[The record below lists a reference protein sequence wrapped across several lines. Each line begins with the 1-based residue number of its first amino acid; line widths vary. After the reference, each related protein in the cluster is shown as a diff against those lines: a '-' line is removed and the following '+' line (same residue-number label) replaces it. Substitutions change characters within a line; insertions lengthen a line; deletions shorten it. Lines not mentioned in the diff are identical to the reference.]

1 MLRQGREAR
10 DRGKSRERAF
20 RELTLLWDEDGG
32 WGMVQAPGR
41 FFTRGSALTILFASI
56 TASICFGQ
64 SSAVQA
70 AEIARYQP
78 MSPPPISADAVFVT
92 DISTGTEL
100 FALNA
105 EEPLPPASLTKI
117 AAALVVLER
126 ANLDE
131 TIEILEEDLV
141 SPEESQVGLV
151 AGDRLSVRDLLR
163 GMLIP
168 SGNDATLAL
177 ARHIGAAAIGE
188 GATGEQA
195 VAEFVSMMN
204 AKAAELGATS
214 SHFTNPTGI
223 DAPGHV
229 MSARDIVVLTKTALQ
244 NSLFSEIVSTT
255 SAVLSSELV
264 PEGYRVTTTNQLLAE
279 GIVTGVKTGTTAK
292 AGGCLVT
299 SFAVGPNQVVAV
311 VLGSDVGEATDGSQD
326 ASARFAETRMLLDAV
341 KAEYLWLDPKSP
353 GVVAGLSDELSV
365 WEVHLST
372 GDLLPV
378 PASSAGEVRYRL
390 VLAPP
395 AAPESPAGQV
405 QFFVGEQLLSERS
418 ALQAG

>member
-1 MLRQGREAR
+1 MEQLPR
-10 DRGKSRERAF
+10 
-20 RELTLLWDEDGG
+20 
-32 WGMVQAPGR
+32 R
-41 FFTRGSALTILFASI
+41 FFTRRSLLTTLISLI
-56 TASICFGQ
+56 TAAVCYGP
-64 SSAVQA
+64 SSAAQA

-78 MSPPPISADAVFVT
+78 ISPPPISADAVFVT

-105 EEPLPPASLTKI
+105 DEPLPPASLTKI
-117 AAALVVLER
+117 VAALVVLER

-131 TIEILEEDLV
+131 TLEVLEADLV
-141 SPEESQVGLV
+141 SAEESQVGLR

-177 ARHIGAAAIGE
+177 ARHVGATAIGE
-188 GATGEQA
+188 SDSPDRA

-214 SHFTNPTGI
+214 SHFVNPTGI
-223 DAPGHV
+223 DDPGHV
-229 MSARDIVVLTKTALQ
+229 MSARDIAVLTAVALQ
-244 NSLFSEIVSTT
+244 NSLFAETVATT
-255 SAVLSSELV
+255 SAVLDSELL
-264 PEGYRVTTTNQLLAE
+264 PEGYRVTTTNQLLVE

-311 VLGSDVGEATDGSQD
+311 MLGSDVGEATDGSQD
-326 ASARFAETRMLLDAV
+326 TSARFAETRTLLDAV
-341 KAEYLWLDPKSP
+341 KADYIWLDPTSP
-353 GVVAGLSDELSV
+353 GVVAGLAEELSV
-365 WEVHLST
+365 WEVDLATS
-372 GDLLPV
+372 DLLPV
-378 PASSAGEVRYRL
+378 PASSASEVRYRL
-390 VLAPP
+390 ILAPP
-395 AAPESPAGQV
+395 AAPQSPAGQV
-405 QFFVGEQLLSERS
+405 QFFVGEQLLSERA

>member
-1 MLRQGREAR
+1 MDQGSRRSFYRRGALRGLIALATVL
-10 DRGKSRERAF
+10 GC
-20 RELTLLWDEDGG
+20 
-32 WGMVQAPGR
+32 WGPSGA
-41 FFTRGSALTILFASI
+41 AK
-56 TASICFGQ
+56 
-64 SSAVQA
+64 A

-78 MSPPPISADAVFVT
+78 MAPPPISADAVFVT

-100 FALNA
+100 FAQNA
-105 EEPLPPASLTKI
+105 DESLPPASLTKI
-117 AAALVVLER
+117 VSALVVLER
-126 ANLDE
+126 VNLDD
-131 TIEILEEDLV
+131 TVEILKDDLV
-141 SPEESQVGLV
+141 SAEESQVGLV
-151 AGDRLSVRDLLR
+151 AGDRLTVRDLLH

-177 ARHIGAAAIGE
+177 ARHVGRTALGE
-188 GATGEQA
+188 GVSADQA

-204 AKAAELGATS
+204 VKAAELGATA
-214 SHFTNPTGI
+214 SHFSNPTGI
-223 DAPGHV
+223 DADGHV
-229 MSARDIVVLTKTALQ
+229 MSARDIAVVTKAALQ
-244 NSLFSEIVSTT
+244 NSVFAEIVAKT
-255 SAVLSSELV
+255 SAVLSSQSV
-264 PEGYRVTTTNQLLAE
+264 PDGYRVTTTNQLLAE
-279 GIVTGVKTGTTAK
+279 GLVTGVKTGTTAK

-299 SFAVGPNQVVAV
+299 SFAVGPNEIVAV
-311 VLGSDVGEATDGSQD
+311 VLGSAVSEGTDGSQD
-326 ASARFAETRMLLDAV
+326 ASARFTETRTLLDAV
-341 KAEYLWLDPKSP
+341 KAEYVWLDPTSP

-405 QFFVGEQLLSERS
+405 QFFVGEQLLSERA

>member
-1 MLRQGREAR
+1 MEQA
-10 DRGKSRERAF
+10 SR
-20 RELTLLWDEDGG
+20 
-32 WGMVQAPGR
+32 R
-41 FFTRGSALTILFASI
+41 FFTRRSALKMLVALI
-56 TASICFGQ
+56 TASVCFGPLRT
-64 SSAVQA
+64 AQA

-78 MSPPPISADAVFVT
+78 ISPPPISAEAVFVT

-117 AAALVVLER
+117 VAALVVLER
-126 ANLDE
+126 ANLEE

-141 SPEESQVGLV
+141 SAEESQVGLM

-177 ARHIGAAAIGE
+177 ARHTGAAAIGE
-188 GATGEQA
+188 SASPDRA
-195 VAEFVSMMN
+195 IAEFVSMMN

-214 SHFTNPTGI
+214 SHFMNPTGI
-223 DAPGHV
+223 DAPDHV
-229 MSARDIVVLTKTALQ
+229 MSARDIMVLTKAALQ
-244 NSLFSEIVSTT
+244 NALFAEIVATT
-255 SAVLSSELV
+255 SAVLESALL
-264 PEGYRVTTTNQLLAE
+264 PEGYRVATTNQLLAE
-279 GIVTGVKTGTTAK
+279 GMVTGVKTGTTAK

-311 VLGSDVGEATDGSQD
+311 ILGSDVGEATDGSQD
-326 ASARFAETRMLLDAV
+326 TSARFVETRALLDAV
-341 KAEYLWLDPKSP
+341 KADYLWLDPTSP
-353 GVVAGLSDELSV
+353 GAVSGLAEELSV
-365 WEVHLST
+365 WEVDLAT
-372 GDLLPV
+372 KDLLPV

-390 VLAPP
+390 ILAPP
-395 AAPESPAGQV
+395 ADPESPAGQV
-405 QFFVGEQLLSERS
+405 QFFVGEQLLSERA

>member
-1 MLRQGREAR
+1 MEKDPRRYF
-10 DRGKSRERAF
+10 SRR
-20 RELTLLWDEDGG
+20 
-32 WGMVQAPGR
+32 
-41 FFTRGSALTILFASI
+41 SALTILVALIAASVG
-56 TASICFGQ
+56 FGQ
-64 SSAVQA
+64 SNAAQA

-78 MSPPPISADAVFVT
+78 ISPPPISADAVFVT
-92 DISTGTEL
+92 DISTETEL
-100 FALNA
+100 FAQNA
-105 EEPLPPASLTKI
+105 DEPLPPASLTKI

-131 TIEILEEDLV
+131 AIEILEEDLV
-141 SPEESQVGLV
+141 SDEESQVGLV

-177 ARHIGAAAIGE
+177 ARHIGATAIGE
-188 GATGEQA
+188 SATPESA
-195 VAEFVSMMN
+195 VEEFVSMMN
-204 AKAAELGATS
+204 AKAAELGASS
-214 SHFTNPTGI
+214 SHFMNPTGI

-264 PEGYRVTTTNQLLAE
+264 PEGYRVTTTNQLLSE

-326 ASARFAETRMLLDAV
+326 ASARFAETRTLLDAV
-341 KAEYLWLDPKSP
+341 KAEYLWLDPTSP
-353 GVVAGLSDELSV
+353 DVVAGLAEELSV
-365 WEVHLST
+365 WEVDLAT

-378 PASSAGEVRYRL
+378 PASSAGDIRYRL
-390 VLAPP
+390 ILAPP

-405 QFFVGEQLLSERS
+405 QFFVGEQLLSERA

>member
-1 MLRQGREAR
+1 MEQA
-10 DRGKSRERAF
+10 SR
-20 RELTLLWDEDGG
+20 
-32 WGMVQAPGR
+32 R
-41 FFTRGSALTILFASI
+41 FFTRRSALKMLVALI
-56 TASICFGQ
+56 TASVCFGPLDT
-64 SSAVQA
+64 AQA

-78 MSPPPISADAVFVT
+78 ISPPPISAEAVFVT

-117 AAALVVLER
+117 VAALVVLER
-126 ANLDE
+126 ANLEE

-141 SPEESQVGLV
+141 SAEESQVGLM

-177 ARHIGAAAIGE
+177 ARQTGAAAIGE
-188 GATGEQA
+188 SASPDRA
-195 VAEFVSMMN
+195 IAEFVSMMN

-214 SHFTNPTGI
+214 SHFMNPTGI
-223 DAPGHV
+223 DAPDHV
-229 MSARDIVVLTKTALQ
+229 MSARDIMVLTKAALQ
-244 NSLFSEIVSTT
+244 NALFAEIVATT
-255 SAVLSSELV
+255 SAVLESALL
-264 PEGYRVTTTNQLLAE
+264 PEGYRVTTTNQLLGE
-279 GIVTGVKTGTTAK
+279 GMVTGVKTGTTAK

-311 VLGSDVGEATDGSQD
+311 ILGSDVGEATDGSQD
-326 ASARFAETRMLLDAV
+326 TSARFVETRALLDAV
-341 KAEYLWLDPKSP
+341 KADYLWLDPTSP
-353 GVVAGLSDELSV
+353 GAVSGLAEELSV
-365 WEVHLST
+365 WEVDLAT
-372 GDLLPV
+372 KDLLPV

-390 VLAPP
+390 ILAPP
-395 AAPESPAGQV
+395 ADPESPAGQV
-405 QFFVGEQLLSERS
+405 QFFVGEQLLSERA

>member
-1 MLRQGREAR
+1 MEQDLR
-10 DRGKSRERAF
+10 
-20 RELTLLWDEDGG
+20 
-32 WGMVQAPGR
+32 R
-41 FFTRGSALTILFASI
+41 FFTRRSALTMLIALI
-56 TASICFGQ
+56 TASVAFAQLGT
-64 SSAVQA
+64 AKA

-78 MSPPPISADAVFVT
+78 ISPPPISAEAVFVT

-117 AAALVVLER
+117 VAALVVLER
-126 ANLDE
+126 VNLDE

-141 SPEESQVGLV
+141 SAEESQVGLK
-151 AGDRLSVRDLLR
+151 AGDRLSGRDLLR

-177 ARHIGAAAIGE
+177 ARHIGATTIGE
-188 GATGEQA
+188 LASPDRA

-204 AKAAELGATS
+204 AKAAELGAAS
-214 SHFTNPTGI
+214 SHFMNPTGI
-223 DAPGHV
+223 DDPGHV
-229 MSARDIVVLTKTALQ
+229 MSARDIMVLTKAALQ
-244 NSLFSEIVSTT
+244 NSLFAETVATT
-255 SAVLSSELV
+255 SAVLDSELL

-311 VLGSDVGEATDGSQD
+311 VLGSDVGEATDGFQD
-326 ASARFAETRMLLDAV
+326 TSARFVETRALLDAV
-341 KAEYLWLDPKSP
+341 NADYVWLDPTSP
-353 GVVAGLSDELSV
+353 GAVSGLAEELSV
-365 WEVHLST
+365 WEVDLATS
-372 GDLLPV
+372 DLLPV

-405 QFFVGEQLLSERS
+405 QFFVGEQLLSERA

>member
-1 MLRQGREAR
+1 MEQLPR
-10 DRGKSRERAF
+10 
-20 RELTLLWDEDGG
+20 
-32 WGMVQAPGR
+32 R
-41 FFTRGSALTILFASI
+41 FFTRRSLLTTLISLI
-56 TASICFGQ
+56 TA
-64 SSAVQA
+64 AVCYGPSGAAQA
-70 AEIARYQP
+70 AVIARYQP
-78 MSPPPISADAVFVT
+78 ISPPPISADAVFVT

-105 EEPLPPASLTKI
+105 DEPLPPASLTKI
-117 AAALVVLER
+117 VAALVVLER

-131 TIEILEEDLV
+131 TLEILEEDLV
-141 SPEESQVGLV
+141 SAEESQVGLR

-177 ARHIGAAAIGE
+177 ARHVGATAIGE
-188 GATGEQA
+188 SASPDRA

-214 SHFTNPTGI
+214 SHFVNPTGI
-223 DAPGHV
+223 DDPGHV
-229 MSARDIVVLTKTALQ
+229 MSARDIAVLTAVALQ
-244 NSLFSEIVSTT
+244 NSLFAETVATT
-255 SAVLSSELV
+255 SAVLDSELL

-299 SFAVGPNQVVAV
+299 SFAVGPNEVVAV
-311 VLGSDVGEATDGSQD
+311 MLGSDVGEATDGSQD
-326 ASARFAETRMLLDAV
+326 TSARFVETRTLLDAV
-341 KAEYLWLDPKSP
+341 KADYIWLDPTSP
-353 GVVAGLSDELSV
+353 GVVAGLAEELSV
-365 WEVHLST
+365 WEV
-372 GDLLPV
+372 DLATSDLIPV
-378 PASSAGEVRYRL
+378 PASSASEVRYRL
-390 VLAPP
+390 ILAPP

-405 QFFVGEQLLSERS
+405 QFFVGEQLLSERA

>member
-1 MLRQGREAR
+1 
-10 DRGKSRERAF
+10 
-20 RELTLLWDEDGG
+20 
-32 WGMVQAPGR
+32 MVQAPGR
-41 FFTRGSALTILFASI
+41 FFIRGSALTILFAFI

-117 AAALVVLER
+117 VSALVVLER
-126 ANLDE
+126 ANLEDSV
-131 TIEILEEDLV
+131 EIQQEALV
-141 SPEESQVGLV
+141 SAEESQVGLV
-151 AGDRLSVRDLLR
+151 AGDHLSVRDLLQ

-177 ARHIGAAAIGE
+177 ARHVGAAAIGE
-188 GATGEQA
+188 QAPAEEA

-204 AKAAELGATS
+204 TKAAELGATS

-223 DAPGHV
+223 DDAGHV
-229 MSARDIVVLTKTALQ
+229 MSARDIAVLTKAALE
-244 NSLFSEIVSTT
+244 NSLFSEIVATT
-255 SAVLSSELV
+255 SAVLGSELV
-264 PEGYRVTTTNQLLAE
+264 PDGYRVTTTNQLLAE
-279 GIVTGVKTGTTAK
+279 GLVSGVKTGTTAK

-299 SFAVGPNQVVAV
+299 SFSVGPNQVVAV
-311 VLGSDVGEATDGSQD
+311 ILGSDVGEATDGSQD
-326 ASARFAETRMLLDAV
+326 TSARFAETRALLDAV
-341 KAEYLWLDPKSP
+341 KADYLWVDPTSP
-353 GVVAGLSDELSV
+353 GVVSGLAEELSV
-365 WEVHLST
+365 WEVDLATS
-372 GDLLPV
+372 DLLPV
-378 PASSAGEVRYRL
+378 PTSSADDVRYRL

-395 AAPESPAGQV
+395 TAPESPVGEV
-405 QFFVGEQLLSERS
+405 QFYVGEQLLSERA